1 MRCLLAAALAIVA
14 VPVAAVG
21 QDVAGRVL
29 DVAFRVVDFDLRTI
43 DLVLE
48 DAEVGGAVVSLA
60 VEETETEIRI
70 ELSAD
75 VLFDFDRSDI
85 KDEAAAS
92 LKQVAEL
99 IRAHPD
105 RPVRIEGHTDSK
117 GSEAY
122 NRGLSEDRAQSVADW
137 LAEVEGLDDGNFEV
151 VGFGEANPVAQNE
164 QPDGSDDPEG
174 RQKNRRVEIVIGK

>member
-1 MRCLLAAALAIVA
+1 MRCLLAAALAVLA

-29 DVAFRVVDFDLRTI
+29 DIEFRVIDFDLRTT

-48 DAEVGGAVVSLA
+48 GAEVGGEVVPLA
-60 VEETETEIRI
+60 VEETETEIRV

-105 RPVRIEGHTDSK
+105 RPVRIEGYTDSK

-122 NRGLSEDRAQSVADW
+122 NKGLSEDRAQSVADW
-137 LAEVEGLDDGNFEV
+137 LAEVEGLDGGTFDV
-151 VGFGEANPVAQNE
+151 VGFGEAKPVAPNE
-164 QPDGSDDPEG
+164 KPDGSDDPEG